1 MHGSEGMTR
10 IFFCIVLAAIG
21 VSTPGLYG
29 FALAVPPLIAVG
41 ISLRGQHDLLTP
53 GPPAPYSE
61 LSSALG
67 WLLIGSLLAQLL
79 SYASFLGV
87 TLLAT
92 PAEKDLTGKFITG
105 LFIARV
111 PLLLFQAVQAALLPK
126 LASLASEGKD
136 EDFRSG
142 MRKLLIIVV
151 GLGVVGTIG
160 ATFLG
165 PWLGKKLF
173 GDKWILGN
181 RDMLLLTLGAALFI
195 VALTLAQGLIA
206 LRAYPQAAF
215 AWVAGIVVFLVTVAL
230 GHDLFLRN
238 EMGFVTGAGTAAAL
252 MGLFLVLRMRKGGAT
267 IADLVEVIEHET
279 LEI

>member
-1 MHGSEGMTR
+1 
-10 IFFCIVLAAIG
+10 
-21 VSTPGLYG
+21 
-29 FALAVPPLIAVG
+29 
-41 ISLRGQHDLLTP
+41 
-53 GPPAPYSE
+53 
-61 LSSALG
+61 
-67 WLLIGSLLAQLL
+67 
-79 SYASFLGV
+79 V

-105 LFIARV
+105 LFIARI

-142 MRKLLIIVV
+142 MRKLLIIVI
-151 GLGVVGTIG
+151 GLGLVGTVG
-160 ATFLG
+160 ATFIG
-165 PWLGKKLF
+165 PWAGKKLF
-173 GDKWILGN
+173 GDKWILGD
-181 RDMLLLTLGAALFI
+181 RDMFLLTLGAALFI

-238 EMGFVTGAGTAAAL
+238 ELGFVTGGGTAAAL